1 MTSSKA
7 SSIAKALLVTAIAA
21 GTAGIA
27 SADDSSIG
35 RFGGDSSAYF
45 NGQPVQRGPSEWR
58 AANPRGISERQLQGY
73 SGVSEPWHLSKPAF
87 TNVASD
93 LSFKETHP
101 NGLTV
106 AEFQAFSSEASA
118 WHSTP
123 VKATATASTEN
134 GKETF
139 ADRTSAFFRGI
150 KQSASQ

>member
-1 MTSSKA
+1 MTSRTR
-7 SSIAKALLVTAIAA
+7 SSTARVVLAAALAACLTA
-21 GTAGIA
+21 IA

-35 RFGGDSSAYF
+35 RFGDSSTYF
-45 NGQPVQRGPSEWR
+45 NSQPVQRGPSAWR
-58 AANPRGISERQLQGY
+58 AENPQGISERQLQGY
-73 SGVSEPWHLSKPAF
+73 SGVSEPWHLSKPGF

-101 NGLTV
+101 TGLTV
-106 AEFQAFSSEASA
+106 AELQSFSSEASA

-134 GKETF
+134 GKQTL

-150 KQSASQ
+150 KQGATQ